1 MFTRFRP
8 MTATAMAAILGCS
21 MLAMTAPA
29 AAKEKPKKEE
39 PAKGPSLTPSKAFQ
53 PVGKQMEDASKKKD
67 AAALQAAVTAGQ
79 AAATTNDDKYFLGFY
94 TLQLGILTKNEALQ
108 EQGLD
113 TALDSG
119 LTPPADQ
126 GLYNFYSGRFAYMKK
141 DYPKAQKRLEAAK
154 AAGSAETSLPML
166 LMDTYLSQNQVD
178 QGLAVA
184 KAAIAAD
191 QAAGRVPSE
200 ELFVRPAKA
209 LQAAKRTDDLL
220 DILTLRVRAYPIP
233 AVWRNTLYILLQQ
246 SGGDKDLNIDV
257 LRLMS
262 ATNSMA
268 ERGEYLEYA
277 ALATEAG
284 FPGEVVAV
292 VKQGI
297 NKKIFTEKDERFGS
311 ILTTQTER
319 ANSDRP
325 GLFADAAK
333 PVTAANAKSA
343 RATGDALVGFGDP
356 AKAIPFYESVAATD
370 PVALYRL
377 GVAQALAGQ
386 TDAAVSTFSKV
397 QGNRARLAQL
407 WTIHVQAKAAPAAP
421 APTPAATPAS

>member
-39 PAKGPSLTPSKAFQ
+39 PAKGPSLSPSKAFQ

-79 AAATTNDDKYFLGFY
+79 SVATTNDDKYFLGFY

-154 AAGSAETSLPML
+154 AAGSTETALPML
-166 LMDTYLSQNQVD
+166 LMDTYLNEGQVD

-209 LQAAKRTDDLL
+209 LQAAKRTEDLL

-233 AVWRNTLYILLQQ
+233 QVWRNTLYILLQQ

-257 LRLMS
+257 LRLMR
-262 ATNSMA
+262 ATNSMT

-284 FPGEVVAV
+284 YPGEVVAV
-292 VKQGI
+292 VNQGI
-297 NKKIFTEKDERFGS
+297 AKNVFPKTDERFAS
-311 ILTTQTER
+311 ILSTQTDR
-319 ANSDRP
+319 AKSDNA
-325 GLFADAAK
+325 GLLADAGK
-333 PVTAANAKSA
+333 PASAANPKAA
-343 RATGDALVGFGDP
+343 RATADALVGIGEP
-356 AKAIPFYESVAATD
+356 AKAIPFYEVIAASD
-370 PVALYRL
+370 PVAQYRL

-386 TDAAVSTFSKV
+386 KDAAVASFAKV
-397 QGNRARLAQL
+397 TGNRARLAQL
-407 WTIHVQAKAAPAAP
+407 WTIHVQAPAAAAAP
-421 APTPAATPAS
+421 APATTPAS

>member
-21 MLAMTAPA
+21 MLATTAPA

-39 PAKGPSLTPSKAFQ
+39 AAKGPSLSPSKAFQ

-79 AAATTNDDKYFLGFY
+79 SVATTNDDKYFLGFY

-108 EQGLD
+108 ELGLD

-119 LTPPADQ
+119 LTPAADQ
-126 GLYNFYSGRFAYMKK
+126 GLYNFYSGRFAYIKK

-154 AAGSAETSLPML
+154 AAGSAETALPML

-209 LQAAKRTDDLL
+209 LQAAKRTEDLL

-233 AVWRNTLYILLQQ
+233 QVWRNTLYILLQQ

-257 LRLMS
+257 LRLMR
-262 ATNSMA
+262 ATNSMT

-284 FPGEVVAV
+284 YPGEVVAV
-292 VKQGI
+292 VNQGI
-297 NKKIFTEKDERFGS
+297 AKNVFPRTDERFAS
-311 ILTTQTER
+311 ILSTQTDR
-319 ANSDRP
+319 AKSDNA
-325 GLFADAAK
+325 GLLADAGK
-333 PVTAANAKSA
+333 PASAANPKAA
-343 RATGDALVGFGDP
+343 RATADALVGIGEP
-356 AKAIPFYESVAATD
+356 AKAIPFYEVIAASD
-370 PVALYRL
+370 PVAQYRL

-386 TDAAVSTFSKV
+386 KDAAVASFAKV
-397 QGNRARLAQL
+397 TGNRARLAQL
-407 WTIHVQAKAAPAAP
+407 WTIHVQAPAAAAAP
-421 APTPAATPAS
+421 APATTPAS